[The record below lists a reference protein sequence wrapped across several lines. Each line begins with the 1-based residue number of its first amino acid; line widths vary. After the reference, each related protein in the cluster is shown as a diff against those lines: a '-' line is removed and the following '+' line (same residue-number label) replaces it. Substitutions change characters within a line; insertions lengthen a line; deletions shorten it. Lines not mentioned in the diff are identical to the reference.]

1 MSDINATYT
10 YTSLHENLEKAVNDL
25 RYEDFKEITRKM
37 EDCYEIE
44 GFLRMPYKAS
54 VSYPEEIAQ
63 GLVYIYHPQFIANWC
78 SPVCGEI
85 GPFECVV
92 DEVSKRMEA
101 RKNGSF
107 VTHRND
113 LKFYQVSE
121 IINQF
126 EQSDRRGWGYKLL
139 PYDHDHAIQYL
150 EAYRTACIKD
160 MAS

>member
-92 DEVSKRMEA
+92 DEVTKRMEA